1 MPAANIS
8 LLFPTPI
15 LNTTIGREFT
25 AAELDFCQ
33 AESQDLVQNVGNMH
47 SYDTYILNH
56 PKMADLKAICEEVV
70 NTYIQN
76 VLKPRDEVQA
86 YITQSWLNYTKRG
99 QHMHK
104 HSHTNSFL
112 SGVLYIHAERDI
124 DKITFHDREYRQ
136 ICFPSSEYDGMNSES
151 WWFPVGTG
159 DIIVFPSETVH
170 SVEPVEADEVRI
182 SLAFNTFLNGTLGCK
197 DRLTELK
204 IQNELS

>member
-1 MPAANIS
+1 
-8 LLFPTPI
+8 
-15 LNTTIGREFT
+15 
-25 AAELDFCQ
+25 
-33 AESQDLVQNVGNMH
+33 
-47 SYDTYILNH
+47 
-56 PKMADLKAICEEVV
+56 
-70 NTYIQN
+70 
-76 VLKPRDEVQA
+76 
-86 YITQSWLNYTKRG
+86 
-99 QHMHK
+99 MHK